1 MENFP
6 PLQNDRLL
14 RAARGEPVDRAPVC
28 ILEIL
33 SDVID
38 LSILPGV
45 DHETGWALSPRVQR
59 GASGE

>member
-28 ILEIL
+28 KLVGIL
-33 SDVID
+33 SDLNIFHV
-38 LSILPGV
+38 PGV
-45 DHETGWALSPRVQR
+45 DHETGGPISPGIQG